1 MAMPA
6 LGCSHKAETGIITI
20 PSGSFSYCTELSDDG
35 YVMVG
40 RSQLVSHCAPVKT
53 VL

>member
-40 RSQLVSHCAPVKT
+40 RSQGTQAGQSLCPS
-53 VL
+53 